1 MTSLAIEPLQWGKLA
16 DLHDVPPL
24 QADDMEC
31 MKAIRSVLKQFG
43 KLDRFAL
50 HLIHKHFDIADDE
63 VLVEYSNAQ
72 TREQFFR
79 PEKRDSADARDAV
92 PTTWI
97 LKDIEASALCVCAR
111 TENGHMGRHAE
122 G

>member
-1 MTSLAIEPLQWGKLA
+1 MTSMVIQPMQWGKLA
-16 DLHDVPPL
+16 DLHEVPPL

-31 MKAIRSVLKQFG
+31 MNAIRAVLKQFG

-50 HLIHKHFDIADDE
+50 HLIHKHFEIDADE
-63 VLVEYSNAQ
+63 VLVEYSNPA

-79 PEKRDSADARDAV
+79 PEKKDSADARDAI

-97 LKDIEASALCVCAR
+97 LKDEEASAVCVCAR
-111 TENGHMGRHAE
+111 RDDGHQGRHE
-122 G
+122 SG